1 MKKVAFSV
9 LTTSAL
15 VAILAAP
22 GEAEASSDSYAVQS
36 GDSLWK
42 IATQHQVT
50 VTQLKS
56 WNQLT
61 TDVIYPGQKL
71 LIELPETGQ
80 SQNKPAPVSS
90 SSASV
95 RAGNGIYTVKSGD
108 SLSKIAAI
116 HKTTVSRLKEQNGL
130 TGDLIFVG
138 QKLKLAGSA
147 TVTAKPQTSAKPAQQ
162 PASQQSAPSGSYIV
176 KSGDTLGAISI
187 KYGISVDQLMKWN
200 GLTSH
205 LIHVGQKLTVNGSAV
220 KTTGK
225 VVQASAPNT
234 EAAAKPTEPVK
245 ASGSVIDVAKSVI
258 GTPYKWAGTTPS
270 GFDCSGFIWYAFKT
284 AGEDVARTNTDGY
297 FNRSY
302 YVDNPQPGDLVFF
315 KNTYKKGISHVGIYL
330 GNGNF
335 IHASS
340 SQGVVISSVN
350 DSYWKPKFD
359 SFKRFY

>member
-1 MKKVAFSV
+1 MKKIAFSV

-22 GEAEASSDSYAVQS
+22 GEAEASSDTYAVQS

-42 IATQHQVT
+42 IATQHQVS
-50 VTQLKS
+50 VAQLKS

-71 LIELPETGQ
+71 SIGLPETGQ
-80 SQNKPAPVSS
+80 SQKQPASATPAP
-90 SSASV
+90 SV
-95 RAGNGIYTVKSGD
+95 APSGNGIYTVKSGD

-116 HKTTVSRLKEQNGL
+116 HKTTVNRLKELNNL
-130 TGDLIFVG
+130 SGDLILVG
-138 QKLKLAGSA
+138 QNLNINGTAVQPQKTQTEAKPNNSQKQSA
-147 TVTAKPQTSAKPAQQ
+147 TPV
-162 PASQQSAPSGSYIV
+162 ASGTYIV
-176 KSGDTLGAISI
+176 KSGDTLGAISV
-187 KYGISVDQLMKWN
+187 KYGTSVDHLMKLN

-205 LIHVGQKLTVNGSAV
+205 LIYVGQKLTVNGSQT
-220 KTTGK
+220 KGTI
-225 VVQASAPNT
+225 VQASSPKKETAVLPK
-234 EAAAKPTEPVK
+234 EQAKS
-245 ASGSVIDVAKSVI
+245 SGSVIDVAKSVI

-284 AGEDVARTNTDGY
+284 AGQDVARTNADGY

-315 KNTYKKGISHVGIYL
+315 KNTYKSGISHLGIYL

-340 SQGVVISSVN
+340 SQGVVISNVN
-350 DSYWKPKFD
+350 DSYWKTKFD

>member
-1 MKKVAFSV
+1 MMKKVAFSV

-15 VAILAAP
+15 VAILSAP
-22 GEAEASSDSYAVQS
+22 GEAEAASDTYAVQS

-42 IATQHQVT
+42 IATQHQVS

-61 TDVIYPGQKL
+61 SDVIYPGQKL
-71 LIELPETGQ
+71 SIGLPETGQ
-80 SQNKPAPVSS
+80 SQVQPVSS
-90 SSASV
+90 APSSSSSSS
-95 RAGNGIYTVKSGD
+95 GNVYTVNSGD
-108 SLSKIAAI
+108 SLSKIASI
-116 HKTTVSRLKEQNGL
+116 HKTTVSRLKELNGL
-130 TGDLIFVG
+130 AGDLILVG
-138 QKLKLAGSA
+138 QKLKVSGSA
-147 TVTAKPQTSAKPAQQ
+147 PATEKPQVSSKPVQQTSSLQ
-162 PASQQSAPSGSYIV
+162 ASSSESYVV
-176 KSGDTLGAISI
+176 KSGDTLGAISV
-187 KYGISVDQLMKWN
+187 KHGISVDQLMKRN

-220 KTTGK
+220 KNTGK
-225 VVQASAPNT
+225 VIQASAPNK
-234 EAAAKPTEPVK
+234 ESAAQPKETAQ

-284 AGEDVARTNTDGY
+284 AGENVARTNTDGY

-302 YVDNPQPGDLVFF
+302 YVDTPQPGDLVFF
-315 KNTYKKGISHVGIYL
+315 ENTYKKGISHVGIYL

-340 SQGVVISSVN
+340 SQGVVISNVN
-350 DSYWKPKFD
+350 DSYWKQKFD